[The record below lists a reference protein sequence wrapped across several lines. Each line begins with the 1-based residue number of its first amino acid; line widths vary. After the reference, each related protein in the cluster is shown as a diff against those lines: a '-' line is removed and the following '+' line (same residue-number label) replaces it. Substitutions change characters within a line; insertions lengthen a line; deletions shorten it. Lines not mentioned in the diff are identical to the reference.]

1 MGFRQL
7 VQKFERITPIISI
20 LQDKQNGWLFYGF
33 SSTDSNVRRNTTN
46 HLYSLTLFRLGGGG
60 WRHPDL
66 NPLLLTN
73 DCVYSVPTSWLFLK
87 FTWEQF
93 GVVRFW

>member
-1 MGFRQL
+1 MGNS
-7 VQKFERITPIISI
+7 SI
-20 LQDKQNGWLFYGF
+20 NPNQTGGE
-33 SSTDSNVRRNTTN
+33 
-46 HLYSLTLFRLGGGG
+46 GGGG
-60 WRHPDL
+60 VWRHTDL